1 VAFEQVRALRAR
13 GHDVTVRA
21 LFGDHTWYPYPINIE
36 YVTDLAAPP
45 HGFEPDVVVGTFWT
59 TVEPA
64 MKLPARLVVHLCQ
77 GCEFDY
83 AEFSAFKKD
92 IETVY
97 AYPLAKMTV
106 GEWLCERLRSRFG
119 TDLFPV
125 GCIGQIV
132 DTDIYQPPGLM
143 KNLRKLLHRNAAH
156 ILLVGM
162 YECSFKGVPTGLDAV
177 KQLREEGFHLQLTR
191 VSPLPL
197 SDTERMHTAIDQFH
211 ERISPLKMAEL
222 YRKADI
228 FLAPSTTS
236 EGFGLPFAEAMAS
249 GLPSVASRIPSFLS
263 LAQRQDYAYFV
274 PVGDAEAM
282 AKGIRRILMRRRLR
296 WHLSRRGPQVVRD
309 RFSGETVAKK
319 LEDYFY
325 RMLSGGAWSESINPG
340 SFPGGKGPKR

>member
-1 VAFEQVRALRAR
+1 
-13 GHDVTVRA
+13 
-21 LFGDHTWYPYPINIE
+21 
-36 YVTDLAAPP
+36 
-45 HGFEPDVVVGTFWT
+45 
-59 TVEPA
+59 
-64 MKLPARLVVHLCQ
+64 
-77 GCEFDY
+77 
-83 AEFSAFKKD
+83 
-92 IETVY
+92 
-97 AYPLAKMTV
+97 
-106 GEWLCERLRSRFG
+106 
-119 TDLFPV
+119 
-125 GCIGQIV
+125 
-132 DTDIYQPPGLM
+132 
-143 KNLRKLLHRNAAH
+143 
-156 ILLVGM
+156 M

-197 SDTERMHTAIDQFH
+197 SDAERVHTTIDQFH